1 MRALRRAVARRN
13 GAVDVMLLAC
23 VVLVLSGAGAGVY
36 AYMLQQ
42 EAASLERQLA
52 QSEKDLK
59 TVVGLRDDLR
69 DIKQSGGSLAES
81 EKDTIQTFFH
91 ETAKEHRFT
100 ITRIAPQTTVYRST
114 WNEQSY
120 RLEIKNVTR
129 QQLGNFIADVE
140 LKKPFLKS
148 KEIRDVKFD
157 DSHAIQNVAVIF
169 SHYQRIRK

>member
-1 MRALRRAVARRN
+1 MKRCR
-13 GAVDVMLLAC
+13 GAVDIMLPICFLL
-23 VVLVLSGAGAGVY
+23 VVSGACAGGY

-42 EAASLERQLA
+42 EAASMQRQLVQA
-52 QSEKDLK
+52 EKDLK
-59 TVVGLRDDLR
+59 TVVNLRDDLR
-69 DIKQSGGSLAES
+69 DIKASGGSTSGAET
-81 EKDTIQTFFH
+81 DTIQTFFH
-91 ETAKEHRFT
+91 DTAKDHRFT
-100 ITRIAPQTTVYRST
+100 ITRIAPSNTIYRAT
-114 WNEQSY
+114 WNEQAY

-157 DSHAIQNVAVIF
+157 EGHAIQSVAVIF

>member
-1 MRALRRAVARRN
+1 
-13 GAVDVMLLAC
+13 MLLAC
-23 VVLVLSGAGAGVY
+23 VLLVLTGAGAGAY

-42 EAASLERQLA
+42 EAASLERQLTQA
-52 QSEKDLK
+52 EKELK
-59 TVVGLRDDLR
+59 TVVGYRDDLR
-69 DIKQSGGSLAES
+69 DIKLSGGSLAGS
-81 EKDTIQTFFH
+81 ETDTIQTFFH

-100 ITRIAPQTTVYRST
+100 ITRIAPSSTIYKST
-114 WNEQSY
+114 WTDQSY
-120 RLEIKNVTR
+120 RLEIRNVTR

-157 DSHAIQNVAVIF
+157 EGHAIQNVAVIF